1 MDCAWRNAMNPGRLR
16 GATNPRPLRGVNRL
30 GGEKPPA
37 ERDLVT
43 WRWLGRMWRQ
53 RRREWTRSRFVDSG
67 AHTRTNPMRGATSF
81 CSLRREGGRSEGD
94 TKTMRDASCCSFE
107 RRGGVGS
114 GKPLKARLVTTKV
127 MRDAAKTHE
136 LLLPP
141 EMLEA
146 SSRSLKV
153 RSTPRE
159 LPRGETSVPR
169 HELSSRPEPL

>member
-1 MDCAWRNAMNPGRLR
+1 MA
-16 GATNPRPLRGVNRL
+16 ATSQGVD
-30 GGEKPPA
+30 A
-37 ERDLVT
+37 QQVC
-43 WRWLGRMWRQ
+43 RQ
-53 RRREWTRSRFVDSG
+53 RGTHENESHERRNE
-67 AHTRTNPMRGATSF
+67 F
-81 CSLRREGGRSEGD
+81 CSVRREGGRSEGD

-146 SSRSLKV
+146 SSH
-153 RSTPRE
+153 P
-159 LPRGETSVPR
+159 
-169 HELSSRPEPL
+169 